1 MKRVIS
7 ILFAYLLL
15 AFVLCVACKEPPEEV
30 VSESVDINAG
40 FSKFLSDITLLRG
53 LDEAKLR
60 TKSRLEVIN
69 ICRYGDEEE
78 EASVSQADLDLLAT
92 VIRAEAGNQSQAGK
106 RAVADVILNRV
117 ISDEFPDSIAE
128 VVYQEGQ
135 FTCVRDGNFYEA
147 VYTKDETDYEAA
159 LAELSGVTDSE
170 ILYFQTNSY
179 SPYGTPAYIIG
190 DHYFAK
196 Q

>member
-15 AFVLCVACKEPPEEV
+15 VFVACVACEEPPEEV
-30 VSESVDINAG
+30 SLGDVEIKAG
-40 FSKFLSDITLLRG
+40 FSKFLSGIALYQDD
-53 LDEAKLR
+53 DEAMMR
-60 TKSRLEVIN
+60 TLSRLELIN
-69 ICRYGDEEE
+69 DFREEHDDTDT
-78 EASVSQADLDLLAT
+78 VSQSDIDLLAT
-92 VIRAEAGNQSQAGK
+92 IIRAEAGNQPQAGK

-117 ISDEFPDSIAE
+117 ASDEFLNSIAG
-128 VVYQEGQ
+128 VIYQKGQ
-135 FTCVRDGNFYEA
+135 FTSVRDGNFYKA

-159 LAELSGVTDSE
+159 LTELSGVTDSE

-190 DHYFAK
+190 DHYFSK